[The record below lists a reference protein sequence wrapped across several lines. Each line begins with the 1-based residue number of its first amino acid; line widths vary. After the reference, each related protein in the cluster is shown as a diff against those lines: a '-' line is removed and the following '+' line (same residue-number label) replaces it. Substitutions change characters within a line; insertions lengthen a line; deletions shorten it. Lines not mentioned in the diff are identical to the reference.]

1 MTKLITV
8 DGPSG
13 AGKGTMC
20 QLMANELGWE
30 LLDSGAIYRVLG
42 HAAYTRGIDK
52 TDVDALVDVALKLD
66 VRFINGQVILD
77 GEDVTA
83 EIRTEEGGK
92 RASDVAPIPEVRAA
106 LLQRQRNFATDAGLV
121 ADGRDMGTVVFP
133 DAPLKIYLTASAE
146 ARAERRYKQLTEA
159 GVEADL
165 TDILEKVNARDE
177 QDMNRATAPLKPA
190 YDAVTIDSSNMTIDQ
205 VMSEMMNLAKQRD
218 LI

>member
-52 TDVDALVDVALKLD
+52 TDIDALVDVALKLD

-106 LLQRQRNFATDAGLV
+106 LLQRQRDFATDTGLI

-133 DAPLKIYLTASAE
+133 DASLKIYLTASAE
-146 ARAERRYKQLTEA
+146 ARAERRFKQLTEA

-165 TDILEKVNARDE
+165 ADILEKVNARDE

-190 YDAVTIDSSNMTIDQ
+190 DDAVTIDSSNMTIDQ

>member
-13 AGKGTMC
+13 SGKGTMC

-52 TDVDALVDVALKLD
+52 TDIDALVDVALKLD

-106 LLQRQRNFATDAGLV
+106 LLQRQRDFATDTGLI

-146 ARAERRYKQLTEA
+146 ARAERRFKQLTEA

-165 TDILEKVNARDE
+165 ADILEKVNARDE

-190 YDAVTIDSSNMTIDQ
+190 DDAVTIDSSNMTIDQ